1 SSIENLDSG
10 PDSPRILRASCNA
23 ACHCLASTQYLSEAT
38 APSIDETSTN
48 QRILTWRTRIEP
60 NLRPRLARCRAL
72 GTKPGPVVERLH
84 RVPARPI
91 GAQVFHGFSNV
102 RRDHFTE

>member
-1 SSIENLDSG
+1 MENFDSG

-38 APSIDETSTN
+38 APSIDDTSTN

-60 NLRPRLARCRAL
+60 ELRPQLVRCRAL
-72 GTKPGPVVERLH
+72 GTKLGSVVERLH
-84 RVPARPI
+84 RVAARPI
-91 GAQVFHGFSNV
+91 RAHDYRNFWVHW
-102 RRDHFTE
+102 RRVLEM